1 MRTLRFVRLWGL
13 VGRLSL
19 LVVGAVWCAF
29 GAATLAQAQDATIP
43 RNPDAEL
50 LFEQALSAF
59 EQGDYATAHRRFR
72 LVIDYPLNR
81 KTTAALL
88 MDGKALYRM
97 ERYDAAIDVL
107 ETLQER
113 YPETTYRDAAREVL
127 AAARDGRAAFGA
139 TPDTLR
145 LGVLLPMRD
154 EDALRTQALFNG
166 IRLAVDEHNGV
177 RRRYV
182 LPPRL
187 RASVDSFRVYDT
199 RRLYSDSLARADG
212 PTSVVTPRDTLQ
224 MDSLRVV
231 QSIGERPRVLV
242 RMFFRETDATP
253 ATARAA
259 AEALIRRDR
268 VDAILGPLYS
278 REARAAGAVAEREGV
293 VMMAPLAT
301 EESVSAGRE
310 YVFQAN
316 PTLAMRGR
324 VMARFAAQS
333 LLIDGA
339 GIIHEASDDVGAEM
353 AQGFRDGARAVGLP
367 VPYTLR
373 LPSARGWSRLS
384 AAFEADSTIT
394 DSMQANAEA
403 VYMPISGRDAKGKI
417 QDALA
422 GLQGLGP
429 SLRPLGN
436 SQWHDLSVKQAA
448 GTRRATYAN
457 DFYVDRTRPAVQRF
471 IRHHRMVT
479 GQVPSDLSATGQR
492 LAYTGYDTARFL
504 LHTVPDAPR
513 LGPNDL
519 RRADVYEGLGVR
531 IDFQRSTVNEALF
544 FHRYRNGRLE
554 RLQ

>member
-127 AAARDGRAAFGA
+127 TAARDGRAAFGA

-154 EDALRTQALFNG
+154 EDALRTQALFSG

-448 GTRRATYAN
+448 GTRLATYAN

-504 LHTVPDAPR
+504 LHAVPDAPR